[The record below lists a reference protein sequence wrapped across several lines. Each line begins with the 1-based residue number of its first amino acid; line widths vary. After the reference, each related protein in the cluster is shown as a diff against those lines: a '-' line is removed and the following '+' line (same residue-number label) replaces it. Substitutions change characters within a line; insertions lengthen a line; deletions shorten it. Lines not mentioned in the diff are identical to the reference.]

1 MNILHLSDIHFGRN
15 YARYSIKD
23 CFDLKSEILDEL
35 IKCVSK
41 LNQFWL
47 ISKQHFYCKLFGKE
61 IDLGERVMLLGKYKL
76 DAADIN
82 YKIETYKSGDTRKVS
97 FRACDETQR
106 VTMIYWSEEEL
117 DFHDS
122 DNYVVIRQHRRSGF
136 HRGNPENP
144 TIF

>member
-35 IKCVSK
+35 IK
-41 LNQFWL
+41 
-47 ISKQHFYCKLFGKE
+47 
-61 IDLGERVMLLGKYKL
+61 
-76 DAADIN
+76 
-82 YKIETYKSGDTRKVS
+82 TYKSGDTRKVS

-122 DNYVVIRQHRRSGF
+122 DNYVVIPALSTELGVLYTKQDF
-136 HRGNPENP
+136 
-144 TIF
+144 